1 MSRTTPGLRPAAL
14 CAAALALAP
23 AALWPAARVQ
33 PFGEV
38 SGERCARGDCV
49 AGRGV
54 LELDTPWGGGRYE
67 GGFLDGKFHGY
78 GRLEVPV
85 SFTER
90 EVYAGR
96 WARGV
101 RQGRG
106 THWNGRGRL
115 YIGEWRGGRR
125 HGKGSYFFDLPRW
138 EENRHSEFWLKENT
152 ENYSGDFVDGHYQ
165 GRGTYRWADGK
176 KYVGGFFASDKHGR
190 GTFYYETGT
199 RREQLWE
206 YGDFVR

>member
-1 MSRTTPGLRPAAL
+1 MSRTTSGPRPAAHWA
-14 CAAALALAP
+14 AAALLAAL
-23 AALWPAARVQ
+23 LWPAARAL

-38 SGERCARGDCV
+38 TGQRCVRGDCV
-49 AGRGV
+49 AGRGA
-54 LELDTPWGGGRYE
+54 LELDTPWGGGRYA
-67 GGFLDGKFHGY
+67 GGFLDGEFHGY
-78 GRLEVPV
+78 GRLEVPI

-90 EVYAGR
+90 EVYAGH
-96 WARGV
+96 WERGV

-138 EENRHSEFWLKENT
+138 EENRHSEFWLRENT
-152 ENYSGDFVDGHYQ
+152 ENYSGDFVNGHYQ
-165 GRGTYRWADGK
+165 GRGVYRWADGK
-176 KYVGGFFASDKHGR
+176 RYEGGFFASDKHGR
-190 GTFYYETGT
+190 GVFYYETGT